1 MKFGVHVR
9 PTADTLDVRTIGRMV
24 EAHGFESVFFPEHTH
39 IPTVMQSKY
48 PGDPE
53 WLRRCMRMLDPFVAL
68 AVVAAVTEQLLL
80 GTGVCLVPQHHPITL
95 AKQVATLDLL
105 SGGRALF
112 GVGAG
117 WGREEMANHG
127 TDPALRW
134 RLMRERLLAIKRIW
148 TEDEPEFQGELV
160 RFGPIW
166 QWPKPIQKPHPPILV
181 GGEGPHVLERVVD
194 YGDEWMPND
203 HPELEERVGEL
214 QRLAAARGRGP
225 IPITVFDAPTDPAL
239 IQRYAAAGV
248 TRCVFT
254 IPSNDAEQFGATL
267 ARLREL
273 IYRSHTS
280 PVQG

>member
-1 MKFGVHVR
+1 V
-9 PTADTLDVRTIGRMV
+9 T
-24 EAHGFESVFFPEHTH
+24 
-39 IPTVMQSKY
+39 QSKY

-53 WLRRCMRMLDPFVAL
+53 WLRRCMRLLDPFVAL
-68 AVVAAVTEQLLL
+68 GAVAAVTERLRL

-117 WGREEMANHG
+117 WGREEMGNHG

-134 RLMRERLLAIKRIW
+134 RLMRERVLAMKRIW

-166 QWPKPIQKPHPPILV
+166 QWPKPVQKPHPPVLV
-181 GGEGPHVLERVVD
+181 GGEGPRVLERVVD

-203 HPELEERVGEL
+203 HPELEERIGEL

-225 IPITVFDAPTDPAL
+225 IPVTVFDAPTDPAL

-267 ARLREL
+267 ARLRE
-273 IYRSHTS
+273 RSTRNH
-280 PVQG
+280 